1 HPPPASPAYLQPDPA
16 RVQVWSQRLGPG
28 TRKRIGLV
36 WSGAAGHR
44 NDRHRSMTLA
54 RLLAALP
61 EGFEYIG
68 LQQEVRAHDQ
78 ATLDA
83 HPQVRSFS
91 RDLNDFTDTAALIS
105 LMDAVVSVDTSIAHL
120 AGALGKDVRVLLARI
135 GQDWRW
141 MAEGAQTPW

>member
-1 HPPPASPAYLQPDPA
+1 
-16 RVQVWSQRLGPG
+16 
-28 TRKRIGLV
+28 
-36 WSGAAGHR
+36 
-44 NDRHRSMTLA
+44 MA

-68 LQQEVRAHDQ
+68 LQQEVRTHDQ
-78 ATLDA
+78 AILDA

-105 LMDAVVSVDTSIAHL
+105 LMDAVVSIDTSIAHL
-120 AGALGKDVRVLLARI
+120 AGALGQDVRVLLARI

-141 MAEGAQTPW
+141 MTEDVQTPWYPSMRLYRQGEDNDWAGPLQKAGADLAKP